1 MKTVHL
7 NPGANGKKDKP
18 YSYCLSSDRVP
29 IYYCTPNKHH
39 WNCRKK
45 EISKTIY
52 KCQIFRDIA
61 VDMSNVK

>member
-29 IYYCTPNKHH
+29 IYYCTPIN
-39 WNCRKK
+39 
-45 EISKTIY
+45 IIG
-52 KCQIFRDIA
+52 IA
-61 VDMSNVK
+61 VKKKFLKQYTSVKYFGTLQ